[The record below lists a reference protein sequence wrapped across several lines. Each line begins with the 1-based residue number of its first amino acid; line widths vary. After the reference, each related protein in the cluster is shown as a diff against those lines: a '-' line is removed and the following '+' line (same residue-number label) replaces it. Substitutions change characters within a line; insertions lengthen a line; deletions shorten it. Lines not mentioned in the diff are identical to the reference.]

1 MVKTFSSYKFHF
13 SKLTKSWKKGKA
25 PPCLEPRAYHQDR
38 DSCVMTC
45 LNVYLKRSNSWRE
58 KGQTQLLLS
67 HLKPHQEIQKSTLS
81 GWVKIV
87 LRKAGI
93 DTSQF
98 TAHLCR
104 SAASSKAKAIGISLE
119 GVLKRGQWSGESTW
133 QKHCHKPIQRNKTFE
148 TAVLRSTKT
157 L

>member
-1 MVKTFSSYKFHF
+1 MVKTVSSYKFHF

-25 PPCLEPRAYHQDR
+25 PSCLELRAYPQDR

-45 LNVYLKRSNSWRE
+45 LEEYLKRSNSWPE
-58 KGQTQLLLS
+58 KGQSQLLMS
-67 HLKPHQEIQKSTLS
+67 HLKPPNEIQKSTLA
-81 GWVKIV
+81 GRVKIV
-87 LRKAGI
+87 FRKAGI

-98 TAHLCR
+98 KAHSCR
-104 SAASSKAKAIGISLE
+104 AAATSKAKAMGIFLE

-133 QKHCHKPIQRNKTFE
+133 QKHHKPIQRNQTFE
-148 TAVLRSTKT
+148 TAVLSCTKA